1 MPMPIPMP
9 PPTPP
14 PETGRPGP
22 KSVPDRPRHPTM
34 EAEAVAKDWWL
45 YHGTG
50 EAEVRRARLEAG
62 SPPPWR
68 DFTGTPDPGYEPP
81 GCAGPAWERTRRRG
95 EGYVPDGPEK
105 DVVNTAL
112 HLRRPL
118 LITGKPGVGKS
129 TLAYSIAA
137 DLDLGPVLHWPIT
150 SRTVLRDGL
159 YLYDA
164 IGRLQEAGLEQLR
177 TPGAAA
183 AVHPGAAAR
192 AAAAETA
199 ADPAAFAPDPGTGPS
214 IARYLRLGPLGTALL
229 PQDRPRVLLVDEI
242 DKSDID
248 LPGDLL
254 TVFEDGGF
262 DIPELAR
269 LAKEDPTVAIGTDD
283 DPDAGVRISQGRVQC
298 RYFPVVVLTSNGER
312 DFPPAFLRRCV
323 RLHLEP
329 PGPQKLA
336 RIVQQR
342 LKVDIGDS
350 EEYQELVRS
359 FLDRA
364 DDGDLAT
371 DQLLNAIQ
379 LRLAGAWSD
388 PRDRERFLG
397 TVMQHLTGPTA

>member
-1 MPMPIPMP
+1 M
-9 PPTPP
+9 
-14 PETGRPGP
+14 
-22 KSVPDRPRHPTM
+22 
-34 EAEAVAKDWWL
+34 AKDWWL

-50 EAEVRRARLEAG
+50 DGADRRARLE
-62 SPPPWR
+62 SEPPPPWR
-68 DFTGTPDPGYEPP
+68 NFTGTPDPGYAPP
-81 GCAGPAWERTRRRG
+81 GCTGPAWERTRQRG
-95 EGYVPDGPEK
+95 EGYVPDEPEK

-137 DLDLGPVLHWPIT
+137 DLALGPVLHWPIT

-177 TPGAAA
+177 PGSPAAGAGEPAAGPAAGPGAGPGAGPVA
-183 AVHPGAAAR
+183 GVPAPPPAGSPDPGAAAR
-192 AAAAETA
+192 
-199 ADPAAFAPDPGTGPS
+199 GSVPS
-214 IARYLRLGPLGTALL
+214 ISRYLRLGPLGTALL

-269 LAKEDPTVAIGTDD
+269 LAKEEPTVAIGTAD
-283 DPDAGVRISQGRVQC
+283 DPDAAVHIAGGRVQC

-329 PGPQKLA
+329 PGPDKLA
-336 RIVQQR
+336 RIVRRR
-342 LKVDIGDS
+342 LNVDIEGS
-350 EEYQELVRS
+350 EEYQDLVKT
-359 FLDRA
+359 FLERGE
-364 DDGDLAT
+364 DGDLAT

-379 LRLAGAWSD
+379 LRLAGAWSAPGD
-388 PRDRERFLG
+388 RDRFLA

>member
-1 MPMPIPMP
+1 M
-9 PPTPP
+9 
-14 PETGRPGP
+14 
-22 KSVPDRPRHPTM
+22 V
-34 EAEAVAKDWWL
+34 KDWWL

-50 EAEVRRARLEAG
+50 QGTDRRARLEAG

-68 DFTGTPDPGYEPP
+68 DFTGTPDPGYAPP
-81 GCAGPAWERTRRRG
+81 GCEGPAWERTRRRG
-95 EGYVPDGPEK
+95 EGYVPDEQEK

-129 TLAYSIAA
+129 TLAYSIAS
-137 DLDLGPVLHWPIT
+137 DLGLGPVLHWPIT

-177 TPGAAA
+177 RPAAPVGRATTAPDTTNTDTGTAAVLSAAGPEPAAA
-183 AVHPGAAAR
+183 
-192 AAAAETA
+192 
-199 ADPAAFAPDPGTGPS
+199 PS
-214 IARYLRLGPLGTALL
+214 ISRYLRLGPLGTALL

-262 DIPELAR
+262 VIPELAR
-269 LAKEDPTVAIGTDD
+269 LAQEDPTVAIGTDD
-283 DPDAGVRISQGRVQC
+283 DPDAAVRVAQGRVQC

-329 PGPQKLA
+329 PGEEKLA
-336 RIVQQR
+336 LIVRRR
-342 LKVDIGDS
+342 LGIDVEAGG
-350 EEYQELVRS
+350 EYQELVRD
-359 FLDRA
+359 FIDRA
-364 DDGDLAT
+364 GDGDLAT

-379 LRLAGAWSD
+379 LRLAGAWSAPGD
-388 PRDRERFLG
+388 RDRFLK

>member
-1 MPMPIPMP
+1 M
-9 PPTPP
+9 
-14 PETGRPGP
+14 
-22 KSVPDRPRHPTM
+22 V
-34 EAEAVAKDWWL
+34 KDWWL
-45 YHGTG
+45 YHGSG
-50 EAEVRRARLEAG
+50 EGADRRARLEAG

-68 DFTGTPDPGYEPP
+68 DFAGAPDPGYAPP
-81 GCAGPAWERTRRRG
+81 GCSGAAWERTRRRG
-95 EGYVPDGPEK
+95 EGYVPDEPEK

-118 LITGKPGVGKS
+118 LVTGKPGVGKS
-129 TLAYSIAA
+129 TLAHSIAA
-137 DLDLGPVLHWPIT
+137 DLNLGPVLHWPIT

-177 TPGAAA
+177 TPGALPRPVVPAPA
-183 AVHPGAAAR
+183 PVPVSFPVSVEDVR
-192 AAAAETA
+192 AA
-199 ADPAAFAPDPGTGPS
+199 PS
-214 IARYLRLGPLGTALL
+214 ISRYLRLGPLGTALL

-262 DIPELAR
+262 QIPELAR
-269 LAKEDPTVAIGTDD
+269 LAQEDPTVAIGTDD
-283 DPDAGVRISQGRVQC
+283 DPDTAVRITQGRVQC

-329 PGPQKLA
+329 PGPDKLA
-336 RIVQQR
+336 RIVRRR
-342 LKVDIGDS
+342 LGIDIGS
-350 EEYQELVRS
+350 GEEHEEYRDLVQA
-359 FLDRA
+359 FLDRGE
-364 DDGDLAT
+364 DGDLAT

-379 LRLAGAWSD
+379 LRLAGAWSA
-388 PRDRERFLG
+388 PSDRGRFLD
-397 TVMQHLTGPTA
+397 TVMQHLTGPSA

>member
-1 MPMPIPMP
+1 
-9 PPTPP
+9 
-14 PETGRPGP
+14 
-22 KSVPDRPRHPTM
+22 M
-34 EAEAVAKDWWL
+34 EAQAVVKDWWL

-50 EAEVRRARLEAG
+50 EAAERRTRLEAG
-62 SPPPWR
+62 PPPPWR
-68 DFTGTPDPGYEPP
+68 DFTGTPDPGYTPP
-81 GCAGPAWERTRRRG
+81 GCSGPAWDRTWRRG
-95 EGYVPDGPEK
+95 EGYVPDEIEK

-129 TLAYSIAA
+129 TLAYSIAS
-137 DLDLGPVLHWPIT
+137 DLDLGPVLHWPVT

-183 AVHPGAAAR
+183 G
-192 AAAAETA
+192 
-199 ADPAAFAPDPGTGPS
+199 GPS

-262 DIPELAR
+262 VIPELAR

-283 DPDAGVRISQGRVQC
+283 DPDAAVRIAEGRVQC
-298 RYFPVVVLTSNGER
+298 RYFPIVVLTSNGER

-329 PGPQKLA
+329 PGLDKLA
-336 RIVQQR
+336 RIVRGR
-342 LKVDIGDS
+342 LGVDIEHSD
-350 EEYQELVRS
+350 EYRELVTS
-359 FLDRA
+359 FLERA

-379 LRLAGAWSD
+379 LRLAGAWSAPGD
-388 PRDRERFLG
+388 RDRFLA
-397 TVMQHLTGPTA
+397 TVMHHLTGPSA

>member
-1 MPMPIPMP
+1 M
-9 PPTPP
+9 
-14 PETGRPGP
+14 
-22 KSVPDRPRHPTM
+22 
-34 EAEAVAKDWWL
+34 AKDWWL

-50 EAEVRRARLEAG
+50 EAAVRRARLEAG
-62 SPPPWR
+62 PPPPWR
-68 DFTGTPDPGYEPP
+68 DFTGVPDPGYTPP
-81 GCAGPAWERTRRRG
+81 GCEGPAWERTWRRG
-95 EGYVPDGPEK
+95 EGYAPDEPEK

-137 DLDLGPVLHWPIT
+137 DLDLGPVLHWPVT

-177 TPGAAA
+177 TPGAAHGA
-183 AVHPGAAAR
+183 TAHGAATAP
-192 AAAAETA
+192 AGTPAGTPAGNLPGGPTA
-199 ADPAAFAPDPGTGPS
+199 APDPAAGPS

-262 DIPELAR
+262 VIPELAR

-283 DPDAGVRISQGRVQC
+283 DAEAAVRIAEGRVQC
-298 RYFPVVVLTSNGER
+298 RYFPIVVLTSNGER

-329 PGPQKLA
+329 PKIDKLA
-336 RIVQQR
+336 RIVLGR
-342 LKVDIGDS
+342 LGVDI
-350 EEYQELVRS
+350 EHNTEYRELVQS

-364 DDGDLAT
+364 EDGDLAT

-379 LRLAGAWSD
+379 LRLAGAWSAPD
-388 PRDRERFLG
+388 ERERFLS
-397 TVMQHLTGPTA
+397 TVMHHLTGPSA

>member
-1 MPMPIPMP
+1 
-9 PPTPP
+9 
-14 PETGRPGP
+14 
-22 KSVPDRPRHPTM
+22 M
-34 EAEAVAKDWWL
+34 EAEAVVKDWWL

-50 EAEVRRARLEAG
+50 EGTDRRARLESG

-68 DFTGTPDPGYEPP
+68 DFTGVPDPGYAPP
-81 GCAGPAWERTRRRG
+81 GCEGPAWERTRRRG
-95 EGYVPDGPEK
+95 EGYVPDEQEK

-129 TLAYSIAA
+129 TLAYSIAS

-177 TPGAAA
+177 RPAGPVGPAEPAPAVGA
-183 AVHPGAAAR
+183 
-192 AAAAETA
+192 TA
-199 ADPAAFAPDPGTGPS
+199 PAPEPEPAPAPS
-214 IARYLRLGPLGTALL
+214 ISRYLRLGPLGTALL
-229 PQDRPRVLLVDEI
+229 AQDRPRVLLVDEI

-262 DIPELAR
+262 VIPELAR
-269 LAKEDPTVAIGTDD
+269 LAQEDPTVAIGTDD
-283 DPDAGVRISQGRVQC
+283 DPDAAVHISQGRVQC

-329 PGPQKLA
+329 PGEEKLA
-336 RIVQQR
+336 LIVRRR
-342 LKVDIGDS
+342 LGIDVEADG
-350 EEYQELVRS
+350 EYQELVRD
-359 FLDRA
+359 FIDRA
-364 DDGDLAT
+364 GDGDLAT

-379 LRLAGAWSD
+379 LRLAGAWSAPGD
-388 PRDRERFLG
+388 RDRFLK